1 MPGRGLIQRY
11 LAAVGL
17 CAYALIACAT
27 AHSLDRDLT
36 LSQLNHRSWLARD
49 LAPANVT
56 ALAQSPEGVLWLGT
70 SHGLFWSD
78 GLEFQPH
85 ASGGDFRLPSTNIT
99 ALHATADGSLWVGFR
114 LGGVTRLH
122 KRELTSF
129 GEREGFPAGA
139 VHTITRDSAGTLWV
153 ATNGGLA
160 HFVDN
165 RWHTFG
171 TEWGLPVGAVL
182 SAFVDRQGVVWV
194 ATSDAVLMLL
204 AGQKTFQWVWR
215 FPNKISAAGGFAQAP
230 DGGMWL
236 SAEGLGL
243 VRLDPQNFSRP
254 QRWLADRRLGPILF
268 DLDGHLWMAGD
279 SLRRLTVPENSAEL
293 DDASVA
299 RGLEE
304 FSRAQGLTSSS
315 VRTVFEDREGNM
327 WVGTTAGID
336 RLSPSDIVRVALPW
350 PPDQA
355 TLVPGDDG
363 SLWIGGSDTSLLLR
377 FDNGRLAAQLPAAP
391 FSAGT
396 RAPDGG
402 VWFGGRDG
410 VAKLKGN
417 ALERTPLP
425 EAVRGLDVQAMAAD
439 RFGVL
444 WVSMDEHAVFRL
456 ADGVWSE
463 YGNLPAL
470 PRSPVISAVSDER
483 GDVWLGYKDNRLA
496 RVSGDNVRVF
506 TAENGLDVGAVTAL
520 HAKDSL
526 LWIGGELALSTFD
539 GERFQP
545 VWPAS
550 CQPFTAVSGIVE
562 TNRGDVWLFR
572 GAGLTRIETARAQ
585 LTAENVERRVW
596 CATYVRHEGLPGS
609 AQQLRPTPSL
619 VQAADGRVWLAATD
633 GVAWI
638 NPDRMPRTATSPPTT
653 ILRINVGGTVYSADE
668 NFIRLPVHTQNLE
681 IAYTAWSLTVPEQ
694 VRFRYWLEGSDP
706 GWRVVGRERRAVYTN
721 LGPGSYRFH
730 VAASHDSETWSNS
743 VATLDFEILPAFYQ
757 TNWFKGLCVL
767 IALLLL
773 GVFFRVQMLRATAR
787 VRIRL
792 EERMLER
799 ERIARE
805 LHDTLLQGLQ
815 GLIMRFHSVALRI
828 PEREPLRDLMERVLE
843 RADEVLIESRDKVKD
858 LRDVSGGEKD
868 LSEDIAETGRLF
880 ATDNKIDFSVTVHGS
895 TRDLHLIV
903 REETFLITREALAN
917 AFTHAQAGRIEV
929 DLFYERAGLRVNV
942 RDDGRGID
950 ENTLLAGGRTGHWG
964 LLGMRERAQKIGATL
979 QIYSRANAGTELEL
993 RVPAALAYNDRRLR
1007 KRWSWRAA

>member
-1 MPGRGLIQRY
+1 MSGRGPIQRY
-11 LAAVGL
+11 FAAVVL
-17 CAYALIACAT
+17 CACALFACAAT
-27 AHSLDRDLT
+27 YSLDRDLT

-99 ALHATADGSLWVGFR
+99 ALHASPDGSLWVGFR

-122 KRELTSF
+122 QRELTSF
-129 GEREGFPAGA
+129 GEGEGFPAGA
-139 VHTITRDSAGTLWV
+139 VHTITRGSAGTLWA

-160 HFVDN
+160 RFVDN
-165 RWHTFG
+165 RWHTIG
-171 TEWGLPVGAVL
+171 TDWGLPAGAVL
-182 SAFVDRQGVVWV
+182 TALVDRQDTVWV
-194 ATSDAVLMLL
+194 ATNDAVLTLP
-204 AGQKTFQWVWR
+204 AGQKTFRLTWR
-215 FPNKISAAGGFAQAP
+215 LPRRIAAAGGFAAAS
-230 DGGMWL
+230 DGSMWL

-243 VRLDPQNFSRP
+243 VRLDSRELSQP
-254 QRWLADRRLGPILF
+254 RRWFTDRQLGPILF
-268 DLDGHLWMAGD
+268 DRDGHLWMAGD
-279 SLRRLTVPENSAEL
+279 SLRRLAVPANFAEL

-350 PPDQA
+350 PPDHA

-363 SLWIGGSDTSLLLR
+363 SLWVGGSDAASLLR
-377 FDNGRLAAQLPAAP
+377 FEDGKLAAQLPSPA

-396 RAPDGG
+396 RAPDGV

-410 VAKLKGN
+410 VAKLKGGS
-417 ALERTPLP
+417 LELTPLP
-425 EAVRGLDVQAMAAD
+425 EPVRGLDVQAMTAD
-439 RFGVL
+439 RSGAL
-444 WVSMDEHAVFRL
+444 WVSMDEQAVFRL
-456 ADGVWSE
+456 AHGVWSE
-463 YGNLPAL
+463 YGNLAAL
-470 PRSPVISAVSDER
+470 PRSPVISAVTDER
-483 GDVWLGYKDNRLA
+483 GDVWLGYTDNRLA
-496 RVSGDNVRVF
+496 RVSGENVRVF
-506 TAENGLDVGAVTAL
+506 TAADGLDVGAITAL

-526 LWIGGELALSTFD
+526 LWVGGELGLATLD
-539 GERFQP
+539 GERFQQLR
-545 VWPAS
+545 PAS
-550 CQPFTAVSGIVE
+550 CQPFIAVSGIVE
-562 TNRGDVWLFR
+562 THRGDVWLFR

-585 LTAENVERRVW
+585 LTAENVERRVY

-638 NPDRMPRTATSPPTT
+638 NPDRMPRTAASPPTT
-653 ILRINVGGTVYSADE
+653 ILRINAGGTVYSTDE
-668 NFIRLPVHTQNLE
+668 DFIRLPIHTQNLE
-681 IAYTAWSLTVPEQ
+681 IAYTAWSLRIPEQ

-730 VAASHDSETWSNS
+730 VAASHDNETWSDS

-757 TNWFKGLCVL
+757 TNWFKALCVL

-773 GVFFRVQMLRATAR
+773 AVFFRVQMLRATAR
-787 VRIRL
+787 VRVRL

-828 PEREPLRDLMERVLE
+828 PEREPLRDLMERALE

-868 LSEDIAETGRLF
+868 LSEDIAENGRLF
-880 ATDNKIDFSVTVHGS
+880 ATDKKVDFSVTVHGS
-895 TRDLHLIV
+895 ARDLHLIV

-929 DLFYERAGLRVNV
+929 ELFYERGGLRVNV

-950 ENTLLAGGRTGHWG
+950 EDTLLAGRTGHWG

-979 QIYSRANAGTELEL
+979 QIYSRANAGTELDL
-993 RVPAALAYNDRRLR
+993 RIPAALAYNDRRLR